1 MSFTASLRNRATPLL
16 HHPPMAQ
23 HTHSTPVAT
32 ADAPE
37 QLTLLPA
44 SERPLQLRLDRRT
57 RELGL
62 AQIALI
68 RRQLAQRAAH
78 TANTSHQAA

>member
-1 MSFTASLRNRATPLL
+1 MSSPASPHTVSHPSCII
-16 HHPPMAQ
+16 PPMAQ
-23 HTHSTPVAT
+23 HTDSIPDAP
-32 ADAPE
+32 ADVPE

-44 SERPLQLRLDRRT
+44 SDRPLQLRLDRRT

-78 TANTSHQAA
+78 TAGASHQAA

>member
-1 MSFTASLRNRATPLL
+1 
-16 HHPPMAQ
+16 MAQ
-23 HTHSTPVAT
+23 HTDSTTALS

-44 SERPLQLRLDRRT
+44 SDRPLQLRLDRRT

-68 RRQLAQRAAH
+68 RRQLAQRSAH
-78 TANTSHQAA
+78 TAGASHQAA